1 MSFFDKIMNK
11 LGMGDDYDDEKDLM
25 DERFERMS
33 AKPVTV
39 PSSYKDHDNIIS
51 FQAASAAARGD
62 TAALLKMKVV
72 VIEPKTFD
80 DSQQIANY
88 LKDKKPVVV
97 NFENT
102 DSDVAMRIIDF
113 ISGTTYA
120 LSGEIKKVSH
130 HVFLCAPSNVNVA
143 YTQENGSIQTE
154 LPWMKK

>member
-1 MSFFDKIMNK
+1 MSILDKLFRKI
-11 LGMGDDYDDEKDLM
+11 GIGDPEDENDL

-33 AKPVTV
+33 ERSLANSDP
-39 PSSYKDHDNIIS
+39 YRERNDNVIN
-51 FQAASAAARGD
+51 FHAATTAARGGD
-62 TAALLKMKVV
+62 TAALLRMKVV
-72 VIEPKTFD
+72 VIEPKVFD

-102 DSDVAMRIIDF
+102 DSDVAMRIVDF

-143 YTQENGSIQTE
+143 YTQENGAMQTE
-154 LPWMKK
+154 MPWLKK

>member
-1 MSFFDKIMNK
+1 MGILDKLFKKI
-11 LGMGDDYDDEKDLM
+11 GIGDSEDENDL

-33 AKPVTV
+33 ERSLTAGDP
-39 PSSYKDHDNIIS
+39 YRDRNDNVIN
-51 FQAASAAARGD
+51 FHAATAAARGGD
-62 TAALLKMKVV
+62 TAALLRMKVV
-72 VIEPKTFD
+72 VIEPKIFD

-102 DSDVAMRIIDF
+102 DSDVAMRIVDF

-143 YTQENGSIQTE
+143 YTQEKNAMQTE
-154 LPWMKK
+154 MPWLKK

>member
-1 MSFFDKIMNK
+1 MGIVDKFLKKI
-11 LGMGDDYDDEKDLM
+11 GIGDPEEENDL

-33 AKPVTV
+33 ERSL
-39 PSSYKDHDNIIS
+39 PSGDPYRERNDNVIN
-51 FQAASAAARGD
+51 FHAATAAARGGD
-62 TAALLKMKVV
+62 TAALLRMKVV

-88 LKDKKPVVV
+88 LKDKKPVVI

-102 DSDVAMRIIDF
+102 DSDVAMRIVDF

-130 HVFLCAPSNVNVA
+130 HVFLCAPNNVNVA
-143 YTQENGSIQTE
+143 YTQDKASIQAE
-154 LPWMKK
+154 MPWLKK